1 METTVSSLLQ
11 AEAHKHRKLASDL
24 LALLEAAKAEH
35 PDAMLVMCLASIT
48 MMVFYAI
55 LTPYHRLVSAPTMTI
70 GQLQEGMQKVCDAY
84 ARVLKREKGSFQR
97 LMKEVSEDDFET
109 TEAVKKLRPWTR
121 KLPAAQSAKLDR
133 ITWAALKRSLEKMEK
148 EQKKVE
154 KVSPLMAPDT
164 IICGTSRKAESVFGC
179 AKEMEVDHKHLSL
192 RRIFVQARAKVNFSS
207 LF

>member
-70 GQLQEGMQKVCDAY
+70 GQLQEGMQKFGQ
-84 ARVLKREKGSFQR
+84 E
-97 LMKEVSEDDFET
+97 
-109 TEAVKKLRPWTR
+109 
-121 KLPAAQSAKLDR
+121 LDKIR
-133 ITWAALKRSLEKMEK
+133 TGNEILN
-148 EQKKVE
+148 
-154 KVSPLMAPDT
+154 
-164 IICGTSRKAESVFGC
+164 C
-179 AKEMEVDHKHLSL
+179 
-192 RRIFVQARAKVNFSS
+192 IFYKF
-207 LF
+207 L